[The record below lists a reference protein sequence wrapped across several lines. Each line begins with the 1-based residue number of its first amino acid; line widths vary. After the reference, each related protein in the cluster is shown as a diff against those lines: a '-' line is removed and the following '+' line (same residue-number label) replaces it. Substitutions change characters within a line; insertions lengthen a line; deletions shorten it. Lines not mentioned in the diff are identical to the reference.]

1 MKCLE
6 KDRTRRYETANNLA
20 NDVERHL
27 CNEPVVACPPTAT
40 YRVGKLLRKHR
51 AVVAA
56 SAAFL
61 CLLVAATFVS
71 VWLAAR
77 ATRERAAAVQAA
89 NAAAQAREESDRLRT
104 LAETKAESEAKARE
118 LAQQAQAAEAAQR
131 QQAADAWTA
140 EKAQRQ
146 KADYEAYLA
155 KVSLAAGKVENRE
168 IEAAVELLE
177 SCPKDLRH
185 WEWGRLRHLCQ
196 MERRTFAGGSRLSAA
211 LIFPDAKR
219 VLTANLGDLQPDGS
233 SSASGLKLQVHDA
246 ESGACLSAFEHAG
259 RYQSVLLSPAGRHVI
274 TTGHRFEGGAPGKMS
289 LVTEAILWDTT
300 TGKEIRQLPC
310 DWLEPAHCASLS
322 PDGRILALGGMKGQV
337 KLFEVETAR
346 ELADIAIFCGDEAE
360 NPSTN
365 KADKRVWAM
374 SFSPDGKFLL
384 SAGELATQVWDV
396 QTTREVHRISQRRRG
411 QFTTLFSHDGSLV
424 FFCDGTGSG
433 QFWST
438 SSWQK
443 RGEFQLGQT
452 QIRCAAFSPDGRW
465 LAAGTDNRGWTVV
478 EATTGKVL
486 VAMPEAHT
494 GCVRS
499 VAFANDGRRL
509 LTAGDDR
516 TAKLWELETEPGSAL
531 RAVERR
537 AFTGHSGAVLSA
549 TFVPGEKQ
557 ILTGSQDGS
566 AKLWDCN
573 AISDTVAFEDAGAA
587 TKLTAISPDGRY
599 VLTHSIQQVA
609 GKQPTRQF
617 VSLWEARTGK
627 RLTMLPEQP
636 GFVASLGFTTDN
648 RLAILRRRSVPLTNP
663 LLPDRI
669 VGLWNV
675 AEGRWVDSCPALTN
689 AWASVALSSDGKRL
703 FTGSDKESCIWDIDS
718 GRKIVVLT
726 NALACLGNA
735 AFSPDGR
742 RIVARFGSAGNSK
755 IAAAQKAA
763 GLTPRDNF
771 DFKVWDTASGA
782 ELTIYRGR
790 PGRPSLSGLSM
801 DGGPMVAL
809 TLLPDGRTALFQSS
823 SAGYIWDLDSGR
835 QIRRITAGISVFSP
849 DFKRL
854 CDNGAPLKVVDFGSG
869 EVVSTPHGPIDRSR
883 PSSFSPDGRRLW
895 TSSADGMAQL
905 WDADTGRELLTL
917 KTGTGSEAKPMFSA
931 DGQNVLLIAYGRAQL
946 LPAVDWK

>member
-1 MKCLE
+1 
-6 KDRTRRYETANNLA
+6 
-20 NDVERHL
+20 
-27 CNEPVVACPPTAT
+27 
-40 YRVGKLLRKHR
+40 
-51 AVVAA
+51 
-56 SAAFL
+56 
-61 CLLVAATFVS
+61 
-71 VWLAAR
+71 
-77 ATRERAAAVQAA
+77 
-89 NAAAQAREESDRLRT
+89 
-104 LAETKAESEAKARE
+104 
-118 LAQQAQAAEAAQR
+118 
-131 QQAADAWTA
+131 
-140 EKAQRQ
+140 
-146 KADYEAYLA
+146 
-155 KVSLAAGKVENRE
+155 
-168 IEAAVELLE
+168 
-177 SCPKDLRH
+177 
-185 WEWGRLRHLCQ
+185 
-196 MERRTFAGGSRLSAA
+196 
-211 LIFPDAKR
+211 
-219 VLTANLGDLQPDGS
+219 
-233 SSASGLKLQVHDA
+233 
-246 ESGACLSAFEHAG
+246 
-259 RYQSVLLSPAGRHVI
+259 
-274 TTGHRFEGGAPGKMS
+274 
-289 LVTEAILWDTT
+289 
-300 TGKEIRQLPC
+300 
-310 DWLEPAHCASLS
+310 
-322 PDGRILALGGMKGQV
+322 
-337 KLFEVETAR
+337 
-346 ELADIAIFCGDEAE
+346 
-360 NPSTN
+360 
-365 KADKRVWAM
+365 
-374 SFSPDGKFLL
+374 
-384 SAGELATQVWDV
+384 
-396 QTTREVHRISQRRRG
+396 
-411 QFTTLFSHDGSLV
+411 
-424 FFCDGTGSG
+424 
-433 QFWST
+433 
-438 SSWQK
+438 
-443 RGEFQLGQT
+443 
-452 QIRCAAFSPDGRW
+452 
-465 LAAGTDNRGWTVV
+465 
-478 EATTGKVL
+478 
-486 VAMPEAHT
+486 
-494 GCVRS
+494 
-499 VAFANDGRRL
+499 
-509 LTAGDDR
+509 
-516 TAKLWELETEPGSAL
+516 
-531 RAVERR
+531 
-537 AFTGHSGAVLSA
+537 
-549 TFVPGEKQ
+549 
-557 ILTGSQDGS
+557 
-566 AKLWDCN
+566 
-573 AISDTVAFEDAGAA
+573 
-587 TKLTAISPDGRY
+587 
-599 VLTHSIQQVA
+599 
-609 GKQPTRQF
+609 
-617 VSLWEARTGK
+617 
-627 RLTMLPEQP
+627 MLPEQP

-931 DGQNVLLIAYGRAQL
+931 DGQNVLLIANGRAQL